1 MRSCVSTMCAQSAR
15 RMSTRASTSTFASSS
30 SSSSSSKSATLL
42 NATTRQFSAPSS
54 SSSISARF
62 LRRSRCVANN
72 GNARFFAAASTSEK
86 ANHEGAVKVAHILVD
101 ATEPGKALLSEFQA
115 LLDGQ
120 AETFEGL
127 AKLHS
132 KCPSGARGA

>member
-1 MRSCVSTMCAQSAR
+1 MGSEMCIRDRS
-15 RMSTRASTSTFASSS
+15 
-30 SSSSSSKSATLL
+30 
-42 NATTRQFSAPSS
+42 
-54 SSSISARF
+54 
-62 LRRSRCVANN
+62 
-72 GNARFFAAASTSEK
+72 SEK

-120 AETFEGL
+120 AETFEGV